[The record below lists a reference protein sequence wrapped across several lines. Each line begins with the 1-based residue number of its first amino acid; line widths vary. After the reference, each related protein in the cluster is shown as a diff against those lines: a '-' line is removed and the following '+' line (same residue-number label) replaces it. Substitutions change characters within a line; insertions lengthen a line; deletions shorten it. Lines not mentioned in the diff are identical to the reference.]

1 VPLGTFVR
9 TKYATGAERC
19 LALLPARLPVFDHVH
34 TGRFLPRAHLPHL
47 VGGLERESVSCGCDT
62 LQSLSGRVP
71 LPLNG
76 RGASQAP
83 AGRGMVRT
91 GSREESDVAVGG
103 GRGLCP
109 SERPAHWFRADR
121 QSGQAASSRRR
132 RAETDQYGCW
142 MYEIPLIRT
151 QCATAPPSRAP
162 VTGVGVPPGTFL
174 RTLCATDPGSWA
186 SSTGVGVPPGTFL
199 GTQCATD
206 LPGYEYLARKPAST
220 GSVTPVTN
228 RESSQASQAT
238 AAEMSL
244 GSSHGSAAGSAR

>member
-1 VPLGTFVR
+1 
-9 TKYATGAERC
+9 
-19 LALLPARLPVFDHVH
+19 
-34 TGRFLPRAHLPHL
+34 
-47 VGGLERESVSCGCDT
+47 
-62 LQSLSGRVP
+62 
-71 LPLNG
+71 
-76 RGASQAP
+76 
-83 AGRGMVRT
+83 
-91 GSREESDVAVGG
+91 
-103 GRGLCP
+103 
-109 SERPAHWFRADR
+109 
-121 QSGQAASSRRR
+121 
-132 RAETDQYGCW
+132 

-151 QCATAPPSRAP
+151 QCATASWSRAP

-244 GSSHGSAAGSAR
+244 GSSHGIGSRFSAVNGLAEVVEGGVLDPWGRTPLA